1 MRKYLKIIVTASI
14 LCIIIGCTVS
24 KDLKTPAPKLPLT
37 FRNAVTEDTMSIAS
51 VPWKEFYKDQ
61 ILQNLIDS
69 TIIRNYDMQI
79 ALKNVEESELRLKQ
93 SQWNNVPV
101 VGLNIAS
108 SITNPSNK
116 SLNGMSTSQFL
127 GTNHLEDY
135 TTGVSL
141 SWEADIW
148 GKIRSK
154 NKIALASYLLTNEAR
169 KAIQT
174 ELIANVTQG
183 YYNLIMLDEQL
194 KIAQRNIVLNESTV
208 KMMNL
213 QFESGQ
219 VTSLAVEQAEAQ
231 LLATQKLIPELERS
245 TIVQEN
251 ALRVLSGDLPA
262 NINRSILSEQVI
274 LPETI
279 SAGLPSTLLRF
290 RPDIKSKEFE
300 LALTNAKVGV
310 SKADMYPSLRIT
322 SSGGVNSLKAS
333 DWFNIPLALFGIV
346 GASVVQPLLQHKELS
361 TQYKID
367 LVEREKSVLKFRQ
380 AVVNAVG
387 EVSDVLVKI
396 EKLKTQETLAEKRVN
411 KLKLSTTRANDLF
424 NNGMATYLEVIIA
437 QGNVLQSELELA
449 MIRRAELIAIS
460 ELYRSLGGGV
470 N

>member
-1 MRKYLKIIVTASI
+1 MKKYFKITVTANI
-14 LCIIIGCTVS
+14 LFIIIGCTVS
-24 KDLKTPAPKLPLT
+24 KDFKTPAPELPST
-37 FRNAVTEDTMSIAS
+37 FRNVVTEDTMSIAS
-51 VPWKEFYKDQ
+51 LPWKEFYRDTM
-61 ILQNLIDS
+61 LQKLIDS
-69 TIIRNYDMQI
+69 SIIRNFDMQI
-79 ALKNVEESELRLKQ
+79 ALKNVEESRLRLKQ
-93 SQWNNVPV
+93 SQWNNVPI

-108 SITNPSNK
+108 STNNPSNN

-135 TTGVSL
+135 TTNVSL

-154 NKIALASYLLTNEAR
+154 NKIALTSYLLTNEAR

-174 ELIANVTQG
+174 ELIANVTEG

-194 KIAQRNIVLNESTV
+194 KIAQRNIALNESTV
-208 KMMNL
+208 RMMTI
-213 QFESGQ
+213 QYESGQ
-219 VTSLAVEQAEAQ
+219 VTSLAVEQAQAQ
-231 LLATQKLIPELERS
+231 LLATQKLIPELEQA
-245 TIVQEN
+245 TIQQEN

-262 NINRSILSEQVI
+262 SINRSFLSEQVI

-279 SAGLPSTLLRF
+279 SAGLPSTLLRL
-290 RPDIKSKEFE
+290 RPDIKRKEFE
-300 LALTNAKVGV
+300 LALSNAKVGV

-322 SSGGVNSLKAS
+322 ASGGVNSLKAS
-333 DWFNIPLALFGIV
+333 DWFNIPSALFGIV

-361 TQYKID
+361 TQYKVD

-380 AVVNAVG
+380 SVVNAVG
-387 EVSDVLVKI
+387 EVSDALVKI

-411 KLKLSTTRANDLF
+411 KLKQSTTRANDLF

-449 MIRRAELIAIS
+449 LIRRSELIAIS

>member
-1 MRKYLKIIVTASI
+1 MKKYFKITVTANI

-24 KDLKTPAPKLPLT
+24 KDLKKPAPELPST

-51 VPWKEFYKDQ
+51 LPWKEFYTDTM
-61 ILQNLIDS
+61 LQKLIDS
-69 TIIRNYDMQI
+69 SIVRNFDMQI
-79 ALKNVEESELRLKQ
+79 ALKNVEESRLRLKQ
-93 SQWNNVPV
+93 SKWNNVPMI
-101 VGLNIAS
+101 GLNIAS
-108 SITNPSNK
+108 SINNPSNS

-135 TTGVSL
+135 TASLSL

-194 KIAQRNIVLNESTV
+194 NITRRNMALNESTV
-208 KMMNL
+208 KMMTI
-213 QFESGQ
+213 QYESGQ

-231 LLATQKLIPELERS
+231 LLATQKLIPELEQA
-245 TIVQEN
+245 TIQQEN

-262 NINRSILSEQVI
+262 SINRSILSEQVT
-274 LPETI
+274 LPGKI
-279 SAGLPSTLLRF
+279 SAGLPSTLLRL
-290 RPDIKSKEFE
+290 RPDIKRREFE
-300 LALTNAKVGV
+300 LALSNAKVGV

-322 SSGGVNSLKAS
+322 ASGGVNSLKAS
-333 DWFNIPLALFGIV
+333 DWFNIPSALFGIV
-346 GASVVQPLLQHKELS
+346 GASVLQPLLQHKELS
-361 TQYKID
+361 TQYKVD

-380 AVVNAVG
+380 SVVNAVG
-387 EVSDVLVKI
+387 EVSDALAKI
-396 EKLKTQETLAEKRVN
+396 EKLKTQEMIAEKRVN
-411 KLKLSTTRANDLF
+411 KLRQSTSKANDLF

-449 MIRRAELIAIS
+449 LIRRSELIAIS

>member
-1 MRKYLKIIVTASI
+1 MKKYFKITVTANI
-14 LCIIIGCTVS
+14 LLIIIGCTVS
-24 KDLKTPAPKLPLT
+24 KDLKTPAPELPST
-37 FRNAVTEDTMSIAS
+37 FRNALTEDTMSIAS

-61 ILQNLIDS
+61 ILQKLIDS

-79 ALKNVEESELRLKQ
+79 ALKNVEESQLRLKQ
-93 SQWNNVPV
+93 SKWNNVPV
-101 VGLNIAS
+101 VGLNITS
-108 SITNPSNK
+108 SITNPSNS

-154 NKIALASYLLTNEAR
+154 NKVALASYLLTNEAR

-194 KIAQRNIVLNESTV
+194 KIAQRNILLNESTV

-213 QFESGQ
+213 QFESGK

-231 LLATQKLIPELERS
+231 LLATQKLIPELEQS
-245 TIVQEN
+245 IIEQEN
-251 ALRVLSGDLPA
+251 ALRILSGDLPA
-262 NINRSILSEQVI
+262 TINRSNLSAQVI
-274 LPETI
+274 LPETL
-279 SAGLPSTLLRF
+279 SAGLPSTLLRL
-290 RPDIKSKEFE
+290 RPDIKSREYE
-300 LALTNAKVGV
+300 LILSNAKVGI
-310 SKADMYPSLRIT
+310 SKAELYPSLRIT
-322 SSGGVNSLKAS
+322 ASGGVNSLKVS
-333 DWFNIPLALFGIV
+333 EWFNIPAALFGIV

-361 TQYKID
+361 TQYKVD

-380 AVVNAVG
+380 SVVSAVG
-387 EVSDVLVKI
+387 EVSDALVKI
-396 EKLKTQETLAEKRVN
+396 EKLKSQETIAEKRLN
-411 KLKLSTTRANDLF
+411 KLQQAITRANDLF

-437 QGNVLQSELELA
+437 QGNVLQSELDLA
-449 MIRRAELIAIS
+449 LIRRSELNAIS

>member
-1 MRKYLKIIVTASI
+1 M
-14 LCIIIGCTVS
+14 
-24 KDLKTPAPKLPLT
+24 KTPAPELPST
-37 FRNAVTEDTMSIAS
+37 FRNVLTEDTMSIAS

-61 ILQNLIDS
+61 ILQKLIDS

-79 ALKNVEESELRLKQ
+79 ALKNVEESQLRLKQ
-93 SQWNNVPV
+93 SKWNNVPV
-101 VGLNIAS
+101 VGLNITS
-108 SITNPSNK
+108 SITNPSNS

-154 NKIALASYLLTNEAR
+154 NKVALASYLLTNEAR

-194 KIAQRNIVLNESTV
+194 KIAQRNILLNESTV

-213 QFESGQ
+213 QFESGK

-231 LLATQKLIPELERS
+231 LLATQKLIPELEQY
-245 TIVQEN
+245 IIEQEN
-251 ALRVLSGDLPA
+251 ALRILSGDLPA
-262 NINRSILSEQVI
+262 TINRSNLSAQVI
-274 LPETI
+274 LPETL
-279 SAGLPSTLLRF
+279 SAGLPSTLLRL
-290 RPDIKSKEFE
+290 RPDIKSREYE
-300 LALTNAKVGV
+300 LLLSNAKVGI
-310 SKADMYPSLRIT
+310 SKAELYPSLRIT
-322 SSGGVNSLKAS
+322 ASGGVNSLKVS
-333 DWFNIPLALFGIV
+333 EWFNIPAALFGIV

-361 TQYKID
+361 TQYKVD

-380 AVVNAVG
+380 SVVNAVG
-387 EVSDVLVKI
+387 EVSDALVKI
-396 EKLKTQETLAEKRVN
+396 EKLKSQEIIAEKRLN
-411 KLKLSTTRANDLF
+411 KLQQAITRANDLF

-437 QGNVLQSELELA
+437 QGNVLQSELDLA
-449 MIRRAELIAIS
+449 LIRRSELNAIS

>member
-1 MRKYLKIIVTASI
+1 
-14 LCIIIGCTVS
+14 
-24 KDLKTPAPKLPLT
+24 
-37 FRNAVTEDTMSIAS
+37 MSIAS
-51 VPWKEFYKDQ
+51 LPWKEFYRDTM
-61 ILQNLIDS
+61 LQKLIDS
-69 TIIRNYDMQI
+69 SIIRNFDMQI
-79 ALKNVEESELRLKQ
+79 ALKNVEESRLRLKQ
-93 SQWNNVPV
+93 SQWNNVPI

-108 SITNPSNK
+108 STNNPSNN

-135 TTGVSL
+135 TTNVSL

-154 NKIALASYLLTNEAR
+154 NKIALTSYLLTNEAR

-174 ELIANVTQG
+174 ELIANVTEG

-194 KIAQRNIVLNESTV
+194 KIAQRNIALNESTV
-208 KMMNL
+208 RMMTI
-213 QFESGQ
+213 QYESGQ
-219 VTSLAVEQAEAQ
+219 VTSLAVEQAQAQ
-231 LLATQKLIPELERS
+231 LLATQKLIPELEQA
-245 TIVQEN
+245 TIQQEN

-262 NINRSILSEQVI
+262 SINRSFLSEQVI

-279 SAGLPSTLLRF
+279 SAGLPSTLLRL
-290 RPDIKSKEFE
+290 RPDIKRKEFE
-300 LALTNAKVGV
+300 LALSNAKVGV

-322 SSGGVNSLKAS
+322 ASGGVNSLKAS
-333 DWFNIPLALFGIV
+333 DWFNIPSALFGIV

-361 TQYKID
+361 TQYKVD

-380 AVVNAVG
+380 SVVNAVG
-387 EVSDVLVKI
+387 EVSDALVKI

-411 KLKLSTTRANDLF
+411 KLKQSTTRANDLF

-449 MIRRAELIAIS
+449 LIRRSELIAIS

>member
-1 MRKYLKIIVTASI
+1 MKKYFKITVTAYI
-14 LCIIIGCTVS
+14 LLIIIGCTVS
-24 KDLKTPAPKLPLT
+24 KDLKTPAPELPST
-37 FRNAVTEDTMSIAS
+37 FRNVLTEDTMSIAS

-61 ILQNLIDS
+61 ILQKLIDS

-79 ALKNVEESELRLKQ
+79 ALKNVEESQLRLKQ
-93 SQWNNVPV
+93 SKWNNVPV
-101 VGLNIAS
+101 VGLNITS
-108 SITNPSNK
+108 SITNPSNS

-154 NKIALASYLLTNEAR
+154 NKVALASYLLTNEAR

-194 KIAQRNIVLNESTV
+194 KIAQRNILLNESTV

-213 QFESGQ
+213 QFESGK

-231 LLATQKLIPELERS
+231 LLATQKLIPELEQY
-245 TIVQEN
+245 IIEQEN
-251 ALRVLSGDLPA
+251 ALRILSGDLPA
-262 NINRSILSEQVI
+262 TINRSNLSAQVI
-274 LPETI
+274 LPETL
-279 SAGLPSTLLRF
+279 SAGLPSTLLRL
-290 RPDIKSKEFE
+290 RPDIKSREYE
-300 LALTNAKVGV
+300 LLLSNAKVGI
-310 SKADMYPSLRIT
+310 SKAELYPSLRIT
-322 SSGGVNSLKAS
+322 ASGGVNSLKVS
-333 DWFNIPLALFGIV
+333 EWFNIPAALFGIV

-361 TQYKID
+361 TQYKVD

-380 AVVNAVG
+380 SVVNAVG
-387 EVSDVLVKI
+387 EVSDALVKI
-396 EKLKTQETLAEKRVN
+396 EKLKSQEIIAEKRLN
-411 KLKLSTTRANDLF
+411 KLQQAITRANDLF

-437 QGNVLQSELELA
+437 QGNVLQSELDLA
-449 MIRRAELIAIS
+449 LIRRSELNAIS

>member
-1 MRKYLKIIVTASI
+1 MRKYFNIIIIVHILLILVGCTAS
-14 LCIIIGCTVS
+14 
-24 KDLKTPAPKLPLT
+24 KDVKMPSPKLPAT
-37 FRNAVTEDTMSIAS
+37 FRNAVIEDTMSIAS

-61 ILQNLIDS
+61 ILQKLIDS

-79 ALKNVEESELRLKQ
+79 ALKNVEESQLRLKQ
-93 SQWNNVPV
+93 SKWNNVPV
-101 VGLNIAS
+101 VGLNITS
-108 SITNPSNK
+108 SITNPSNS

-154 NKIALASYLLTNEAR
+154 NKVALASYLLTNEAR

-183 YYNLIMLDEQL
+183 YYNLIMLDDQL
-194 KIAQRNIVLNESTV
+194 KIAQRNILLNESTV

-213 QFESGQ
+213 QFESGK

-231 LLATQKLIPELERS
+231 LLATQKLIPELEQS
-245 TIVQEN
+245 IIEQEN
-251 ALRVLSGDLPA
+251 ALRILSGDLPA
-262 NINRSILSEQVI
+262 NVNRSTLSEQVI
-274 LPETI
+274 LPETL
-279 SAGLPSTLLRF
+279 SAGLPSTLLRL
-290 RPDIKSKEFE
+290 RPDIKSRE
-300 LALTNAKVGV
+300 LELVLSNAKVGI
-310 SKADMYPSLRIT
+310 SKAELYPSLRIT
-322 SSGGVNSLKAS
+322 ASGGVNSLKVS
-333 DWFNIPLALFGIV
+333 EWFNIPSALFGIV

-361 TQYKID
+361 TQYKVD

-380 AVVNAVG
+380 SVVNAVG
-387 EVSDVLVKI
+387 EVSDALVKI
-396 EKLKTQETLAEKRVN
+396 EKLKSQETIAEKRLN
-411 KLKLSTTRANDLF
+411 KLQQAITRANDLF

-437 QGNVLQSELELA
+437 QGNVLQSELDLA
-449 MIRRAELIAIS
+449 LIRRSELNAIS

>member
-1 MRKYLKIIVTASI
+1 MKKYFKITVAANI
-14 LCIIIGCTVS
+14 LFIIIGCTVS
-24 KDLKTPAPKLPLT
+24 KDLKTPAPELPST

-51 VPWKEFYKDQ
+51 LPWKEFYRDTM
-61 ILQNLIDS
+61 LQKLIDS
-69 TIIRNYDMQI
+69 SIVRNFDMQI
-79 ALKNVEESELRLKQ
+79 ALKNVEESRLRLRQ
-93 SQWNNVPV
+93 SQWNNVPI

-108 SITNPSNK
+108 STNNPSNT

-135 TTGVSL
+135 TTSISL

-169 KAIQT
+169 KAVQT

-194 KIAQRNIVLNESTV
+194 NITRRNMALNESTV
-208 KMMNL
+208 RMMTI
-213 QFESGQ
+213 QYESGQ

-231 LLATQKLIPELERS
+231 LLATQKLIPELEQAA
-245 TIVQEN
+245 IQQEN

-262 NINRSILSEQVI
+262 SINRSFLSEQVI

-279 SAGLPSTLLRF
+279 SAGLPSTLLRL
-290 RPDIKSKEFE
+290 RPDIKRKEFE
-300 LALTNAKVGV
+300 LALSNAKVGV

-322 SSGGVNSLKAS
+322 ASGGVNSLKAS
-333 DWFNIPLALFGIV
+333 DWFNIPSALFGIV

-361 TQYKID
+361 TQYKVD

-380 AVVNAVG
+380 SVVNAVG
-387 EVSDVLVKI
+387 EVSDALVKI

-411 KLKLSTTRANDLF
+411 KLKQSTTRANDLF

-449 MIRRAELIAIS
+449 LIRRSELIAIS